1 MTLFFWLHAG
11 VVLWTLPHLMC
22 RLRDPRSAAAW
33 WLAILCLPVAG
44 VLLYALFGWRGHLR
58 YRTAAAGGF
67 SIERLIGSGCGTAR
81 REFGRVELLH
91 DGRSAFPTL
100 IAALQ
105 HARRSVEV
113 EYYFLCD
120 DRIGRTVTGLLMR
133 RARAGVAVR
142 VIYDAVGSRSLR
154 PDFVRRL
161 RQSGIDVR
169 PFGPLRFPW
178 FRPASQRRNHRK
190 IVIID
195 GCRALLGGINLARCY
210 LDGNPQGRW
219 RDEHLLIEGEAAADL
234 RRLFAEDW
242 RRAGGAPLPPLPPI
256 LPSSPVRQRCP
267 LQIAWAGEGPSRHT
281 LVDAF
286 VSVILRAEH
295 DIRLCTPYFIPPP
308 GILQA
313 LRCAAQGGVR
323 VRVMVPADNGFWVLN
338 RVAES
343 YYDDLFACGVELYRY
358 GEGFLH
364 AKLLLVDERVA
375 SVGTANMDYR
385 SLEENEEV
393 TAFLHDRQLVRS
405 LAATFDSDLRSC
417 RRLRPEEW
425 RPRRSSRLAGNL
437 LRLAAPYL

>member
-1 MTLFFWLHAG
+1 MTLFFWLHLG
-11 VVLWTLPHLMC
+11 TVLWALPHLTR

-44 VLLYALFGWRGHLR
+44 VLLYALFGWRRRLR
-58 YRTAAAGGF
+58 PRPAASGGF
-67 SIERLIGSGCGTAR
+67 SLEQLIGSGCGTVR

-91 DGRSAFPTL
+91 DGRNAFSSL

-105 HARRSVEV
+105 RARRSVEM
-113 EYYFLCD
+113 EYYIICD
-120 DRIGRTVTGLLMR
+120 DRIGRTVAALLMR

-142 VIYDAVGSRSLR
+142 VIYDAVGSRCLR
-154 PDFVRRL
+154 PDFVRRM
-161 RQSGIDVR
+161 RQAGIDVR

-178 FRPASQRRNHRK
+178 FRPSSQRRNHRK
-190 IVIID
+190 IVIVD
-195 GCRALLGGINLARCY
+195 GCRALLGGINLARYY

-219 RDEHLLIEGEAAADL
+219 RDEHLLIEGGAVADL

-242 RRAGGAPLPPLPPI
+242 RRAGGAPLPPAPPCPPI
-256 LPSSPVRQRCP
+256 RQRCP

-286 VSVILRAEH
+286 VSVILRAER

-308 GILQA
+308 AILQA

-323 VRVMVPADNGFWVLN
+323 VRAMVPADNGSGVLN

-364 AKLLLVDERVA
+364 AKMLLVDERVA

-405 LAATFDSDLRSC
+405 LVETFDRDLRSC
-417 RRLRPEEW
+417 RRLLPEEW
-425 RPRRSSRLAGNL
+425 RPAGWSRLAGDL
-437 LRLAAPYL
+437 LRLTAPYL